1 MTSSPSLTT
10 APSLFLGRA
19 GLGGRFA
26 ARPQGALGTGG
37 TINWG
42 IFKRHFWGELLRHP
56 QSPSS
61 APSHDRLTPL
71 ASKPRSSHDRLTPL
85 ASKPRSSTDPGD
97 GAGLSRRDSGLGP
110 GALVAAFFV
119 TVIEEP

>member
-56 QSPSS
+56 QAGGAHLGALAQVLGLRGLRGRRQPLLEVLADRARAGLPDEDLHAEPARVDLASVD
-61 APSHDRLTPL
+61 DRL
-71 ASKPRSSHDRLTPL
+71 
-85 ASKPRSSTDPGD
+85 D
-97 GAGLSRRDSGLGP
+97 G
-110 GALVAAFFV
+110 VAMNAV
-119 TVIEEP
+119 